1 MALQNRKTFETRYK
15 QYVSLKEKTDKFY
28 YIKNNFCLK
37 SAHKQ
42 EEKIRYNLKKE
53 NFNFI

>member
-42 EEKIRYNLKKE
+42 EEKIRYNLEKE